1 MKFENFVKFSEN
13 FTLVDDKFISVVLFL
28 MKLCFS
34 CHFQVSASD
43 PDCGF
48 DSKVTYT
55 IADGMGYK
63 KPTEFYIER
72 NSGRICVAKR
82 LDYEKKSVF
91 EFPIRA
97 DDRGKIT
104 FFFTHYTIF
113 IILI

>member
-1 MKFENFVKFSEN
+1 
-13 FTLVDDKFISVVLFL
+13 

-63 KPTEFYIER
+63 KPTEFYIEH

-104 FFFTHYTIF
+104 FFLHITQCFNLIF
-113 IILI
+113 NGFLSIISPVHI